1 MSERRYV
8 GPVDGL
14 LAAASGLIL
23 LGLWIAAQHGF
34 APTWSA
40 AHACNARSLPTGLT
54 ACFTTAPWLHLSATH
69 ALLNLVAIAVLW
81 RHLRRD
87 SAAGVAIAG
96 LAGSAAGMFAASLLF
111 GLPVAGASALVHG
124 LLGRSFVQ
132 VAAPLLAFDLLAI
145 SGLLALGATGPS
157 WAGHVVATLVGAGAT
172 MLLAR
177 GRSAR

>member
-1 MSERRYV
+1 MV
-8 GPVDGL
+8 
-14 LAAASGLIL
+14 
-23 LGLWIAAQHGF
+23 
-34 APTWSA
+34 
-40 AHACNARSLPTGLT
+40 
-54 ACFTTAPWLHLSATH
+54 
-69 ALLNLVAIAVLW
+69 
-81 RHLRRD
+81 
-87 SAAGVAIAG
+87 
-96 LAGSAAGMFAASLLF
+96 AASLLF
-111 GLPVAGASALVHG
+111 GLPVAGASAFVHG